1 MAVYNG
7 TSGGDFYFG
16 TATADTIYGNGG
28 PDNLLGGDGADAIYG
43 GDGND
48 NILDF
53 DGQNPDLYA
62 DTLNAGAGDDYIYG
76 GYLDNIDGSSGLD
89 RLILRLDY
97 APTGIVFDFTALWS
111 GATYT
116 LAGATIR
123 GMERLQWATGSAFSD
138 ILTSGT
144 PSTQTAQLSGLGG
157 GDQLTG
163 GAGTDYLDAHSAVGS
178 YAGVYDTDYDV
189 LYGLGGNDILSC
201 GIGDYVDGGTGTDRL
216 NIDLITSGTG
226 VTIDFST
233 LLASGS
239 DTILGTPLISIEDIG
254 IVMGTNSDDA
264 IYAYADATATTLVG
278 RDGNDLLVTG
288 NGDDVLDGGSGAD
301 TMVGGAGNDEY
312 RVDNLGDTI
321 NETSGGGTD
330 TVVASISWTLGTNL
344 ERLTLSSSSGAING
358 TGNSLANLIDGNNAA
373 NIVSGGDGD
382 DYLNPLDGD
391 DVLIGGT
398 GRDDLVGGAGA
409 DRYVFDDGDFSG
421 TSWGL
426 ADRIYGFSAA
436 QGDRIDLSQ
445 VDAIAGGADDTFSFI
460 GSAAFGGVAGQL
472 RYDNVGGVT
481 TIYGDVNG
489 DGVADFAIALNSAVT
504 MTATDFIL

>member
-16 TATADTIYGNGG
+16 TATADSIYGYGG

-62 DTLNAGAGDDYIYG
+62 DTLNGGNGDDYIYG
-76 GYLDNIDGSSGLD
+76 GFLDNIDGGSGID
-89 RLILRLDY
+89 SLILRLDY
-97 APTGIVFDFTALWS
+97 ATSGIVFDFTSLWS

-116 LAGATIR
+116 LGGATIR
-123 GMERLQWATGSAFSD
+123 GMERLHWATGSAYGD

-144 PSTQTAQLSGLGG
+144 PSGQISQLSGLGG
-157 GDQLTG
+157 SDLLTG
-163 GAGTDYLDAHSAVGS
+163 GAGTDYLDAYSGVGPYS
-178 YAGVYDTDYDV
+178 PVYDIDYDE

-201 GIGDYVDGGTGTDRL
+201 GLGDYVDGGTGTDRF
-216 NIDLITSGTG
+216 NIDLITSGAG
-226 VTIDFST
+226 VTIDFAT
-233 LLASGS
+233 LLMSGS
-239 DTILGTPLISIEDIG
+239 DTILGTTLISIEDIG
-254 IVMGTNSDDA
+254 TVMSTNSDDA
-264 IYAYADATATTLVG
+264 IYAYADATPTSLFG
-278 RDGNDLLVTG
+278 RDGNDTLVTG
-288 NGDDVLDGGSGAD
+288 NGDDILDGGTGSDA
-301 TMVGGAGNDEY
+301 MSGGAGNDEY

-321 NETSGGGTD
+321 NETSGGGTE

-344 ERLTLSSSSGAING
+344 ERLTLSSAAGAING
-358 TGNSLANLIDGNNAA
+358 TGNSLANTINGNNAA
-373 NIVSGGDGD
+373 NVLSGGNGD
-382 DYLNPLDGD
+382 DYLNALDGN

-398 GRDDLVGGAGA
+398 GRDDLLGGAGA
-409 DRYVFDDGDFSG
+409 DLYVFDDGDFSG

-445 VDAIAGGADDTFSFI
+445 VDAIAGGTDDAFSFI
-460 GSAAFGGVAGQL
+460 GTAAFSGVAGQL
-472 RYDNVGGVT
+472 RFDNAGGAT
-481 TIYGDVNG
+481 TIYGDING
-489 DGVADFAIALNSAVT
+489 DGVADFAIGLNTAVA
-504 MTATDFIL
+504 MTGTDFIL